1 MSKSTPVT
9 TLNNPRTVRAWA
21 FFDWANSSYALVIS
35 VAIFPAYYTQITS
48 ERISIGS
55 MSISNSGLYAFSIS
69 AAYLLI
75 AALSPFLSG
84 IADYGGKKKGFMR
97 FFTTMGSMACV
108 SMFFFKGD
116 MGLHEATQPIGQL
129 FLGTG
134 SFMIA
139 TIGFAGALVFYN
151 AFLPEIVTEDQYD
164 RVSAR
169 GFSYGYIGSVLLLIT
184 NLLVIT
190 YPQTFGLPAEGTLP
204 IRLSFV
210 MVGLWWFGFA
220 QIPFRGLPADSPG
233 QPIKKLLTKGFK
245 ELKKTWQV
253 VRTEGNMLGF
263 LSAFF
268 FYSAGVQTVLFLA
281 ATFAEKELHFGT
293 SQLIIIILLLQLVA
307 ILGAVLF
314 ARVSEKRGNK
324 FALMTMLCIW
334 VLICILAYYVET
346 STQFYFIAAA
356 VGTVM
361 GGIQS
366 LSRSTY
372 SKLLPV
378 GTEDTASFFSFYDI
392 LEKSAIVLGT
402 FSFGIIE
409 QITGG
414 MRNSILALILFFVIG
429 LVLLAR
435 VRIKH
440 SHKVQ

>member
-1 MSKSTPVT
+1 MSTPVT
-9 TLNNPRTVRAWA
+9 TLNNPRTIRAWA

-35 VAIFPAYYTQITS
+35 VAIFPAYYTQVTS
-48 ERISIGS
+48 EQISIGS
-55 MSISNSGLYAFSIS
+55 VSISNSGLYAFSIS

-75 AALSPFLSG
+75 ATLSPFLSG

-97 FFTTMGSMACV
+97 FFTTMGSLACI

-116 MGLHEATQPIGQL
+116 TGLHQAVQPIGQL
-129 FLGTG
+129 ILGTG
-134 SFMIA
+134 SFMVA

-151 AFLPEIVTEDQYD
+151 AFLPEIASEDQYD
-164 RVSAR
+164 RVSAK
-169 GFSYGYIGSVLLLIT
+169 GFSYGYIGSVILLIF

-190 YPQTFGLPAEGTLP
+190 YPTAFGLPGEGTLP
-204 IRLSFV
+204 IRLAFV
-210 MVGLWWFGFA
+210 TVGLWWFGFA
-220 QIPFRGLPADSPG
+220 QIPFRGLPADHPG
-233 QPIKKLLTKGFK
+233 QPIRKLLTKGFK
-245 ELKKTWQV
+245 ELRKTWLV
-253 VRTEGNMLGF
+253 VRSEANILGF

-281 ATFAEKELHFGT
+281 ATFAEKELHFAT

-307 ILGAVLF
+307 ILGAMLF
-314 ARVSEKRGNK
+314 ARLSEKRGNK
-324 FALMTMLCIW
+324 FALITMLCIW
-334 VLICILAYYVET
+334 VCICVLAYFVENA
-346 STQFYFIAAA
+346 TQFYFIAAA

-414 MRNSILALILFFVIG
+414 MRNSVLALILFFVIG
-429 LVLLAR
+429 LVLLSK

-440 SHKVQ
+440 SREK